1 MQEAR
6 DLLRQQE
13 IGAGILYYLLGIVAL
28 ANRLI
33 SPRIPLQIP

>member
-6 DLLRQQE
+6 DLLEEKE
-13 IGAGILYYLLGIVAL
+13 IGAGILYHLLRIVAL

-33 SPRIPLQIP
+33 SPRIPLQNL